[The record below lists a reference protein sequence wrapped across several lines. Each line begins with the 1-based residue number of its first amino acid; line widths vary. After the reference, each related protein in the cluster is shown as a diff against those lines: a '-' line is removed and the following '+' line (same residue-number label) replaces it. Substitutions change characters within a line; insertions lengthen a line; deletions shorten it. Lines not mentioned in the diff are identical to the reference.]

1 MIGITYTDLF
11 LCYNYSMFNFLNF
24 FEKKKK
30 NIWKELKGRKDYI
43 TILAPMLDVTDK
55 PFRQIVSESAA
66 PDIFFTEFVS
76 TDGLASKGG
85 KKRLK
90 KMLEFSDYEKKNKNL
105 IVQIFGSNPK
115 KYKEALK
122 EIKKYDFAGID
133 INMGCPDQKIIK
145 QGAGSD
151 LMRNFDKAKEVFNI
165 TKKNSGG
172 LPVSIKTRIGYS
184 QIDWDWIKFVFSIKP
199 DAVSFHL
206 RTKQEMSKADA
217 HWELMGQIRSL
228 RDEISPDTVLFGNGD
243 VLDLETAEKYIKE
256 SGIDGILIGRGIF
269 QNPFLFDKKNI
280 DDLEVSKRLDL
291 LLNHMKL
298 YEEEFGETEE
308 NLKEFGKR
316 LKNFNL
322 MKKFFKIYVNGF
334 DGAKELRIKLMDAK
348 SSEEIKEIIKD
359 YLK

>member
-1 MIGITYTDLF
+1 
-11 LCYNYSMFNFLNF
+11 MFNLF
-24 FEKKKK
+24 KKNK
-30 NIWKELKGRKDYI
+30 NIWKELQKKKDYI

-55 PFRQIVSESAA
+55 PFRQIVAESGA
-66 PDIFFTEFVS
+66 PDIFFTEFIS

-85 KKRLK
+85 KKRLA
-90 KMLEFSDYEKKNKNL
+90 KMMEFSDFEKKNKNL
-105 IVQIFGSNPK
+105 IVQIFGANPD

-122 EIKKYDFAGID
+122 EIKKYPFAGID

-151 LMRNFDKAKEVFNI
+151 MMRNFDRAKEVFEI

-184 QIDWDWIKFVFSIKP
+184 QIDWEWIKFVFSIKP

-228 RDEISPDTVLFGNGD
+228 RDELSPKTVLFGNGD
-243 VLDLETAEKYIKE
+243 VLDLKTAEKNIKE
-256 SGIDGILIGRGIF
+256 SGIDGIMIGRGIF
-269 QNPFLFDKKNI
+269 QNPLLFTKKNI
-280 DDLEVSKRLDL
+280 DDLEISERLNL
-291 LLNHMKL
+291 LLRHMEL
-298 YEEEFGETEE
+298 YEEEFGETKE
-308 NLKEFGKR
+308 NLKNFGKR

-334 DGAKELRIKLMDAK
+334 DGAKELRIKLMNAK
-348 SSEEIKEIIKD
+348 TKSEVEEIISEYKKT
-359 YLK
+359 K